1 MTEHI
6 LSCLVTADSY
16 KRLQN
21 MNDNVDAA
29 MSYGEFIQWNIN
41 CLYELTVEE
50 VRQVD
55 GICQLIHN
63 DRMSIV
69 GLEHCSE
76 VEACG
81 FYFNINKR
89 LCICGGR

>member
-1 MTEHI
+1 MTENI
-6 LSCLVTADSY
+6 LSCLVPAGSY

-21 MNDNVDAA
+21 MNDNVDAS
-29 MSYGEFIQWNIN
+29 MRYDEFILWNIN
-41 CLYELTVEE
+41 CLNELTLEE

-81 FYFNINKR
+81 IYFNINKR